1 MHTGTP
7 EDSMV
12 TAKGLREL
20 GLARAIPLA
29 ESLAEI
35 NRLVRST
42 LAPGP
47 VPRSA
52 PCLPVA
58 GEQTEPAAEAFDRW
72 ELIERCY
79 REHMARRALEEM
91 FAAEEM
97 SAFGE

>member
-12 TAKGLREL
+12 TAKGLQDL
-20 GLARAIPLA
+20 GLARTIPL
-29 ESLAEI
+29 SEI

-52 PCLPVA
+52 PCLPIA
-58 GEQTEPAAEAFDRW
+58 GETTEPAAEAIDRW
-72 ELIERCY
+72 ELIERSY

-91 FAAEEM
+91 FAAGEM
-97 SAFGE
+97 APFGD

>member
-7 EDSMV
+7 EDSVV
-12 TAKGLREL
+12 TAKGLQDL
-20 GLARAIPLA
+20 GLARTIP
-29 ESLAEI
+29 LAEI

-52 PCLPVA
+52 PCLPIG
-58 GEQTEPAAEAFDRW
+58 GEQNEPVAEEIDRW

-91 FAAEEM
+91 FAAGEM
-97 SAFGE
+97 APFGH